1 MNEDLITRAFLNRF
15 LDNFSGASSA
25 VSADEPG
32 FDPADSD
39 EWFEFHIDSA
49 RRRRRSRDGG
59 LRIYVS
65 CTFTICVKS
74 PEANVYDAPD
84 YADELRTLFEH
95 VCFPVLDESGSE
107 VGIVDTHELA
117 LTDATSANNVDLGEV
132 GSVYICQLRACAT
145 EF

>member
-1 MNEDLITRAFLNRF
+1 VNEDLITRAFLNRF
-15 LDNFSGASSA
+15 LNNFSGAANA
-25 VSADEPG
+25 VSADDPG

-39 EWFEFHIDSA
+39 EWFEFHIDST
-49 RRRRRSRDGG
+49 RRHRRCRDCT
-59 LRIYVS
+59 LRIYVN

-84 YADELRTLFEH
+84 YADELRTLFEY

-107 VGIVDTHELA
+107 VGVVDTREIR
-117 LTDATSANNVDLGEV
+117 LTDGSSANEADLGET